1 MKYKELKKRE
11 ETMDGMYKSSDSV
24 RLSGG
29 SVAKLLGRWS
39 CNLLVPGSCSSPCC
53 SLDLISVAPQLAAL
67 CF

>member
-11 ETMDGMYKSSDSV
+11 ETMDGMCKSNDSV

-39 CNLLVPGSCSSPCC
+39 CNLVVPGSCSPPCC
-53 SLDLISVAPQLAAL
+53 TLDLISVALQLAAL